1 TKHRKDFSMEN
12 INMTIPEGFVT
23 GLIGPNGSGK
33 TTIIR
38 MMLGLVQP
46 DHGEIT
52 LLGTTHKDHRVKQH
66 IGFVHDDLYMY
77 DHFSIKQMKSFIEIG
92 RASCRERE
100 EILVITGASTT
111 DKWR

>member
-1 TKHRKDFSMEN
+1 LTRHDFTVSTLN
-12 INMTIPEGFVT
+12 TASPEGSVT
-23 GLIGPNGSGK
+23 GVIGPHGSGK

-38 MMLGLVQP
+38 MLLGLVQP

-77 DHFSIKQMKSFIEIG
+77 DHFSIKQMKSFIAPFYTHWNEDLFQ
-92 RASCRERE
+92 AYLE
-100 EILVITGASTT
+100 AFH
-111 DKWR
+111 